1 MLRVIRVCLICNKR
15 TWTVLSI
22 GGVLIILR
30 CAELLQSA
38 AQSKKYQQK
47 TPLRWATTS
56 RRRWSHYF
64 GWAVS
69 IGFGVSQPPNTPA
82 SLEMNR
88 PILDDTSAN
97 GIKDDLSA
105 GVPLVLIAPAVWPW
119 WFFALET
126 CVSAV
131 NFTAKWAA
139 DDFLFNVHA
148 TIVYILPSDEV

>member
-1 MLRVIRVCLICNKR
+1 MLRVRVCLICNKR

-69 IGFGVSQPPNTPA
+69 IGFGVSQPPNTPR
-82 SLEMNR
+82 LKW
-88 PILDDTSAN
+88 I
-97 GIKDDLSA
+97 
-105 GVPLVLIAPAVWPW
+105 VPYFSEWYKSRSFRRWPPVLIAPAVWPW

-126 CVSAV
+126 GVSAV